1 GAPGGALAPRGAGVI
16 GLRLTGIEAR
26 PGGARV
32 LAGVDLEVPAGG
44 RLALVGPSGAGKT
57 TLLRVIAGLEPASAG
72 RVEAAGRPL
81 DGLPPHRR
89 PIAMVFQ
96 DARLL
101 PSMDAAENVAFALR
115 AAGVGRRERRARADA
130 LLAEVG
136 LDGFGRRGVRGMSGG
151 EQQRVALARA
161 LCPDPGLL
169 LLDEPMAS
177 VDPDRRAALRRLILR
192 LQAERRVTTVI
203 VTHDRDE
210 AAEMGQEI
218 ALMIEGRI
226 VQRDTPRALFLRPSS
241 PAVARFFGARNLLA
255 GDVRAGA
262 LHTEAGPLPVPGPD
276 GPARVSVRAESI
288 ALGPDGPLRMTVRE
302 ATFVGSGLR
311 VRLARGD
318 MRLEARVA
326 PDPAPEVGEE
336 IGVSVPAEAVW
347 RFPEGAARTSDADRA
362 LQPER

>member
-1 GAPGGALAPRGAGVI
+1 M
-16 GLRLTGIEAR
+16 LR
-26 PGGARV
+26 
-32 LAGVDLEVPAGG
+32 GVDLDVPEGG

-57 TLLRVIAGLEPASAG
+57 TLLRVVAGLEPQVAG
-72 RVEAAGRPL
+72 RVEAGGHVL

-96 DARLL
+96 DPRLL
-101 PSMDAAENVAFALR
+101 PNLDVAENVAFALR
-115 AAGVGRRERRARADA
+115 AAGVGRRERRGRADA

-136 LDGFGRRGVRGMSGG
+136 LDGLGRRSVRGMSGG

-161 LCPDPGLL
+161 LCPDPRLL

-177 VDPDRRAALRRLILR
+177 VDPDRREGLRRLILR
-192 LQAERRVTTVI
+192 LQAERRVTTLI

-226 VQRDTPRALFLRPSS
+226 VQRDIPRNLFLRPVS

-255 GDVRAGA
+255 GEVRAGA
-262 LHTEAGPLPVPGPD
+262 LQTEAGPVPVDGPD
-276 GPARVSVRAESI
+276 GPARLSVRAERI
-288 ALGPDGPLRMTVRE
+288 TLAVDGPLRMTVRE

-311 VRLARGD
+311 VRLACGA
-318 MRLEARVA
+318 MRLEARLA
-326 PDPAPEVGEE
+326 PDEVPAIGDEVG
-336 IGVSVPAEAVW
+336 VVVPAEAVW
-347 RFPEGAARTSDADRA
+347 RFPEAEPVRLRGADGA
-362 LQPER
+362 LRP

>member
-1 GAPGGALAPRGAGVI
+1 VT
-16 GLRLTGIEAR
+16 GLRLRGVEAR
-26 PGGARV
+26 PCGARV
-32 LAGVDLEVPAGG
+32 LRGVDLEVPVGG

-57 TLLRVIAGLEPASAG
+57 TLLRVIAGLEPSARG
-72 RVEAAGRPL
+72 RVDAGGRAL

-101 PSMDAAENVAFALR
+101 PNMDAAENVAFALR
-115 AAGVGRRERRARADA
+115 AAGAGRRERRARADA

-136 LDGFGRRGVRGMSGG
+136 LDGLGRRAVRGLSGG

-161 LCPDPGLL
+161 LCPGPELL

-210 AAEMGQEI
+210 AAEMGQQI

-226 VQRDTPRALFLRPSS
+226 VQRDTPRALFLRPST

-255 GDVRAGA
+255 GEVRAGA
-262 LHTEAGPLPVPGPD
+262 LRTEAGPLPAPGPD
-276 GPARVSVRAESI
+276 GPARVSVRAESV
-288 ALGPDGPLRMTVRE
+288 ALGAEGSLRMTVRE
-302 ATFVGSGLR
+302 VAFVGSGLR
-311 VRLARGD
+311 VRLARGA

-326 PDPAPEVGEE
+326 PDPAPVVGEE
-336 IGVSVPAEAVW
+336 VGVSVPPEAVW
-347 RFPEGAARTSDADRA
+347 RFPDEAVRTPDDGVLS
-362 LQPER
+362 P

>member
-1 GAPGGALAPRGAGVI
+1 MT
-16 GLRLTGIEAR
+16 GLRLTGVEAS

-32 LAGVDLEVPAGG
+32 LRGVDLAVPAGG

-57 TLLRVIAGLEPASAG
+57 TLLRVVAGLEPAVAG
-72 RVEAAGRPL
+72 RVEAGGRVL

-101 PSMDAAENVAFALR
+101 PNMDAAENVAFALR
-115 AAGVGRRERRARADA
+115 AGGVGRRERRARADA

-136 LDGFGRRGVRGMSGG
+136 LDGLGRRAVRGMSGG

-241 PAVARFFGARNLLA
+241 PAVARFLGARNLLS
-255 GDVRAGA
+255 GEVRDG
-262 LHTEAGPLPVPGPD
+262 LMPTPAGPLPVDGPD
-276 GPARVSVRAESI
+276 GPARVSVRA
-288 ALGPDGPLRMTVRE
+288 DGIVPGAGGSLRMLVQEAVFTGTGVRVVL
-302 ATFVGSGLR
+302 T
-311 VRLARGD
+311 RGD
-318 MRLEARVA
+318 MRLVARVP
-326 PDPAPEVGEE
+326 PDATPPVGAEVA
-336 IGVSVPAEAVW
+336 VDVPRGAVW
-347 RFPEGAARTSDADRA
+347 RFPEAVVATSGDGALR
-362 LQPER
+362 P

>member
-1 GAPGGALAPRGAGVI
+1 VT
-16 GLRLTGIEAR
+16 GLRLTGVEAR

-32 LAGVDLEVPAGG
+32 LRGVDLEVPAGG

-57 TLLRVIAGLEPASAG
+57 TLLRVVAGLEPAVAG
-72 RVEAAGRPL
+72 RVEAGGRVL

-96 DARLL
+96 DPRLL
-101 PSMDAAENVAFALR
+101 PNMDAAENVAFALR
-115 AAGVGRRERRARADA
+115 AAGAGRRERRARADA

-136 LDGFGRRGVRGMSGG
+136 LDGLGRRAVRGMSGG

-161 LCPDPGLL
+161 LCPDPRLL

-241 PAVARFFGARNLLA
+241 PAVARFLGARNLLS
-255 GDVRAGA
+255 GVVRDGLMPTA
-262 LHTEAGPLPVPGPD
+262 AGPLPVGGAD
-276 GPARVSVRAESI
+276 GPARVTVRADAI
-288 ALGPDGPLRMTVRE
+288 VPGDAGPLRMRVQEAVFTGTGVRVVL
-302 ATFVGSGLR
+302 T
-311 VRLARGD
+311 RGD

-326 PDPAPEVGEE
+326 PDATPPVGAEVA
-336 IGVSVPAEAVW
+336 VDVPPGAVW
-347 RFPEGAARTSDADRA
+347 RFPEAVVTAAGDGALR
-362 LQPER
+362 P

>member
-1 GAPGGALAPRGAGVI
+1 M
-16 GLRLTGIEAR
+16 LR
-26 PGGARV
+26 
-32 LAGVDLEVPAGG
+32 GVDLEVPAGG

-57 TLLRVIAGLEPASAG
+57 TLLRVVAGLEPTAAG
-72 RVEAAGRPL
+72 SVEAGGRPL

-101 PSMDAAENVAFALR
+101 PNLDAAENVAFALR
-115 AAGVGRRERRARADA
+115 ASGVGRRERRARADA
-130 LLAEVG
+130 LLADVG
-136 LDGFGRRGVRGMSGG
+136 LDGLGRRAVRGMSGG

-210 AAEMGQEI
+210 AAEMGEQV

-226 VQRDTPRALFLRPSS
+226 VQCDTPRTLFLRPRS
-241 PAVARFFGARNLLA
+241 PAVARFLGARNLLA
-255 GDVRAGA
+255 GEVRDGA
-262 LHTEAGPLPVPGPD
+262 LLTAAGPVPAPGPD
-276 GPARVSVRAESI
+276 GSARVAVRAESLVI
-288 ALGPDGPLRMTVRE
+288 GRDGPLRMTVRE
-302 ATFVGSGLR
+302 VTFVGSGLR

-318 MRLEARVA
+318 LRLEARVA
-326 PDPAPEVGEE
+326 PDPAPVVGDEVG
-336 IGVSVPAEAVW
+336 VTVPAEAVW
-347 RFPEGAARTSDADRA
+347 RFPDDAVRTPGDGAMAS
-362 LQPER
+362 